1 MPEVSS
7 YTVRYGNIYQW
18 QTVAFM
24 RNSFKGF
31 FLECNQCDTHLQHK
45 TSHLTRSQ
53 IMFMLFYSQDN
64 KYYVPL
70 A

>member
-31 FLECNQCDTHLQHK
+31 FLEYDAHLQHK
-45 TSHLTRSQ
+45 TSPHLTRTK
-53 IMFMLFYSQDN
+53 IMVMFFYSQNN

>member
-31 FLECNQCDTHLQHK
+31 FLEYDAHLQHK
-45 TSHLTRSQ
+45 TSHLTRTK
-53 IMFMLFYSQDN
+53 IMFMLFYSQNN